1 MKEILIAILCVF
13 IFITIVLVIL
23 FHEHVRKF
31 RKMLKQAAEAREA
44 RKQAE
49 EDEYFKRTSNKH
61 YYAEEKPKFKE
72 GYFKSA
78 DKPKDKQKQAKKET
92 TTRRTTQTGS
102 GVTIIDD
109 RDEQKADRKIF
120 ESGEG
125 EYVDYVEVRSEE

>member
-1 MKEILIAILCVF
+1 MKEILVAILCVF

-78 DKPKDKQKQAKKET
+78 DAPQDKQRQKQKNT
-92 TTRRTTQTGS
+92 TTRRTMQTGS
-102 GVTIIDD
+102 GVTIIDG
-109 RDEQKADRKIF
+109 RDEQQTDRK
-120 ESGEG
+120 
-125 EYVDYVEVRSEE
+125 DL

>member
-13 IFITIVLVIL
+13 IFITIVLAIL
-23 FHEHVRKF
+23 FHEHVRKI

-72 GYFKSA
+72 DYFKSA
-78 DKPKDKQKQAKKET
+78 DAPQDKQRQKQKNT
-92 TTRRTTQTGS
+92 TTRRTMQTGS
-102 GVTIIDD
+102 GVTIIDG
-109 RDEQKADRKIF
+109 RDEQQTDRKIF

-125 EYVDYVEVRSEE
+125 EYVEFEEV